1 MGNLVQGFPFCFL
14 GGNYMKIN
22 KPWEKL
28 ITIGIIIIIAAGMW
42 FLSIPCP
49 FLWLFKTPCLGCGMS
64 RAYASLL
71 RLDFAAAF
79 HFHPMFWAVPILV
92 LLYLFDGKLFKKKW
106 LNTALVVAV
115 LSAFF
120 ICWIVRLCLGGI

>member
-49 FLWLFKTPCLGCGMS
+49 FLWVYHLDTKSARVYDSCG
-64 RAYASLL
+64 
-71 RLDFAAAF
+71 FF
-79 HFHPMFWAVPILV
+79 VICCK
-92 LLYLFDGKLFKKKW
+92 KLPK
-106 LNTALVVAV
+106 
-115 LSAFF
+115 SAH
-120 ICWIVRLCLGGI
+120 RT